1 MPLNGPD
8 ESNIKQVRS
17 FSFGHST
24 EDAKLNK
31 IGSFQ
36 VAAIYLIEL
45 NGSERHLIDRPHKR
59 RIHIF
64 SQWEDFEMT
73 NQEIARAYYEARIR
87 GNSEEFWRDHVSD
100 NIGYHLPAHTE
111 VGGEFRGKPAV
122 QEAISAIFR
131 RSENTFKSE
140 ILDVTSSDRH
150 TAVLVRATAC
160 RNGKLLD

>member
-45 NGSERHLIDRPHKR
+45 NGSERLLHFRVRLQFYTLPK
-59 RIHIF
+59 
-64 SQWEDFEMT
+64 Q
-73 NQEIARAYYEARIR
+73 AYYAQNAPDSQLAR
-87 GNSEEFWRDHVSD
+87 
-100 NIGYHLPAHTE
+100 HLSYRNKPQNLLRRQVVPAME
-111 VGGEFRGKPAV
+111 
-122 QEAISAIFR
+122 
-131 RSENTFKSE
+131 
-140 ILDVTSSDRH
+140 LSSGQIYVH
-150 TAVLVRATAC
+150 LVLFHAELPVY
-160 RNGKLLD
+160 LLE

>member
-8 ESNIKQVRS
+8 ESNITQVRS

-24 EDAKLNK
+24 EDARLNK

-45 NGSERHLIDRPHKR
+45 NGSERHLIVRPHKR
-59 RIHIF
+59 RIHII

-73 NQEIARAYYEARIR
+73 NQEIARSYYEARIR

-100 NIGYHLPAHTE
+100 NIGYHLPPIRLS
-111 VGGEFRGKPAV
+111 V
-122 QEAISAIFR
+122 
-131 RSENTFKSE
+131 ENFEESQQFERQSRQSFDDQRTPSNLRFS
-140 ILDVTSSDRH
+140 T
-150 TAVLVRATAC
+150 
-160 RNGKLLD
+160 